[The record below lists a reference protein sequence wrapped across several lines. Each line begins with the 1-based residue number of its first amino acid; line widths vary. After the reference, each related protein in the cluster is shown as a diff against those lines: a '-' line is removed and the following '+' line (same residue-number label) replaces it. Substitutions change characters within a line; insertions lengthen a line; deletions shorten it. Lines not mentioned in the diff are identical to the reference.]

1 MLTTQNDQQLHSIP
15 PSSHEEEG
23 ISAPACDM
31 AVDDSDHDP
40 ASIGEF
46 EGMHYTILNSVFLPD
61 PTQHPQI
68 EYNFKKK
75 SQCMVIKKGKQG
87 MSTNDKYL
95 YYTCASHDKSIH
107 KDCYKAFITEND
119 LSHIMTE
126 NDLSHIVKELKICLF

>member
-87 MSTNDKYL
+87 MSTNDK
-95 YYTCASHDKSIH
+95 ARNVKSRF
-107 KDCYKAFITEND
+107 FIGEIRDRNKSLNVFFSFFTYSIF
-119 LSHIMTE
+119 LTTG
-126 NDLSHIVKELKICLF
+126 